1 MKQNIS
7 VTRARTHKLKI
18 RLTGP
23 DGLPYVM
30 SQGEKLIF
38 GVKKALTDSTYA
50 ISKTIEYQA
59 GFEQVT
65 DSSAPAWEA
74 NKYYSKT
81 TSGEI
86 DNYKLTTSEP
96 SNWITAYTNYYVNNG
111 LYSIELIPSDTESLV
126 PNVAYFYD
134 VGLESDVAYYSIID
148 TSKFYLV
155 GNVTKKGDQ

>member
-23 DGLPYVM
+23 DGLPYIM
-30 SQGEKLIF
+30 EQGEKLIF
-38 GVKKALTDSTYA
+38 GVKKELTDSAYS
-50 ISKTIEYQA
+50 IRKTVEYQA

-65 DSSAPAWEA
+65 GSSAPTWEA

-81 TSGEI
+81 SSGSVDSYE
-86 DNYKLTTSEP
+86 LTTSEP
-96 SNWITAYTNYYVNNG
+96 SDWSTTYTNYYVNNG
-111 LYSIELIPSDTESLV
+111 LYSIELVPSDTELLV
-126 PNVAYFYD
+126 PNAAYFYD
-134 VGLESDVAYYSIID
+134 VGLESGVAYYSIID

-155 GNVTKKGDQ
+155 GNVTKKGAQ

>member
-23 DGLPYVM
+23 DGLPYAM
-30 SQGEKLIF
+30 AQGEKLIF
-38 GVKKALTDSTYA
+38 GVKKELTDPVYA
-50 ISKTIEYQA
+50 ISKTVEYQA

-65 DSSAPAWEA
+65 GSSAPTWET

-81 TSGEI
+81 TSGSV
-86 DNYKLTTSEP
+86 DTYMLTTSEP
-96 SNWITAYTNYYVNNG
+96 SDWSTAYTNYYVNNG
-111 LYSIELIPSDTESLV
+111 LYSIELVPSDTESLV
-126 PNVAYFYD
+126 PNTAYFYD
-134 VGLESDVAYYSIID
+134 VGLESGVAYYSIID

-155 GNVTKKGDQ
+155 GNVTKKEAQ

>member
-30 SQGEKLIF
+30 AQGEKLIF
-38 GVKKALTDSTYA
+38 GVKKALTDSTQA
-50 ISKTIEYQA
+50 ISKTVEYQA

-65 DSSAPAWEA
+65 GSSAPTWESD
-74 NKYYSKT
+74 KYYSKT
-81 TSGEI
+81 TSDGVDI
-86 DNYKLTTSEP
+86 YTLSTSEP
-96 SNWITAYTNYYVNNG
+96 SDWSTTYTNYYINNG
-111 LYSIELIPSDTESLV
+111 LYSIDLAPSDTESLV
-126 PNVAYFYD
+126 PNVTYFYD
-134 VGLESDVAYYSIID
+134 VGLESGVAYYSIID

-155 GNVTKKGDQ
+155 GNVTKKGAQ

>member
-30 SQGEKLIF
+30 AQGEKLIF
-38 GVKKALTDSTYA
+38 GVKKELTDPVYS
-50 ISKTIEYQA
+50 ISKTVEYQA

-65 DSSAPAWEA
+65 GSSAPTWEA
-74 NKYYSKT
+74 GKYYSKI
-81 TSGEI
+81 TSNGVDI
-86 DNYKLTTSEP
+86 YTLSTSEP
-96 SNWITAYTNYYVNNG
+96 SDWSTTYTNYYINNG
-111 LYSIELIPSDTESLV
+111 LYSIELVPSDTESLV
-126 PNVAYFYD
+126 PNTAYFYD
-134 VGLESDVAYYSIID
+134 VGLQRGVAYYSIID

-155 GNVTKKGDQ
+155 GNVTKKEA

>member
-30 SQGEKLIF
+30 AQGEKLIF
-38 GVKKALTDSTYA
+38 GVKKELTDPVYS
-50 ISKTIEYQA
+50 ISKTVEYQA

-65 DSSAPAWEA
+65 GSSVPTWEA
-74 NKYYSKT
+74 DKYYSKSI
-81 TSGEI
+81 SGRV
-86 DNYKLTTSEP
+86 DTYTLTTSEP
-96 SNWITAYTNYYVNNG
+96 SDWSTTYTNYYINNG
-111 LYSIELIPSDTESLV
+111 LYSIELVPSDTESLV
-126 PNVAYFYD
+126 PNTEYFYD
-134 VGLESDVAYYSIID
+134 VGLQSGVAYYSIID

-155 GNVTKKGDQ
+155 GNVTKKEA

>member
-30 SQGEKLIF
+30 AQGEKLIF
-38 GVKKALTDSTYA
+38 GVKKELTDPVYS
-50 ISKTIEYQA
+50 ISKTVEYQA

-65 DSSAPAWEA
+65 GSSVPTWEA
-74 NKYYSKT
+74 DKYYSKSI
-81 TSGEI
+81 SGGV
-86 DNYKLTTSEP
+86 DTYTLTTSEP
-96 SNWITAYTNYYVNNG
+96 SDWSTTYTNYYINNG
-111 LYSIELIPSDTESLV
+111 LYSIELVPSDTESLV
-126 PNVAYFYD
+126 PNTAYFYD
-134 VGLESDVAYYSIID
+134 VGLQSGIAYYSIID

-155 GNVTKKGDQ
+155 GNVTKKEA

>member
-30 SQGEKLIF
+30 AQGEKLIF
-38 GVKKALTDSTYA
+38 GVKKELTDPVYS
-50 ISKTIEYQA
+50 ISKTVEYQA

-65 DSSAPAWEA
+65 GSSVPTWEA
-74 NKYYSKT
+74 DKYYSKSI
-81 TSGEI
+81 SGGV
-86 DNYKLTTSEP
+86 DTYTLTTSEP
-96 SNWITAYTNYYVNNG
+96 SDWSTTYTNYYINNG
-111 LYSIELIPSDTESLV
+111 LYSIELVPSDTESLV
-126 PNVAYFYD
+126 PNTAYFYD
-134 VGLESDVAYYSIID
+134 VGLQSGVAYYSIID

-155 GNVTKKGDQ
+155 GNVTKKEA

>member
-30 SQGEKLIF
+30 AQGEKLIF
-38 GVKKALTDSTYA
+38 GVKKELTDPVYA
-50 ISKTIEYQA
+50 ISKTVEYQA

-65 DSSAPAWEA
+65 GSSVPTWEA
-74 NKYYSKT
+74 DKYYSKMISDGVDIYT
-81 TSGEI
+81 LSI
-86 DNYKLTTSEP
+86 SEP
-96 SNWITAYTNYYVNNG
+96 SDWSTTYTNYYINNG
-111 LYSIELIPSDTESLV
+111 LYSIELVPSDTESLI
-126 PNVAYFYD
+126 PNTAYFYD
-134 VGLESDVAYYSIID
+134 VGLQSGVAYYSIID

-155 GNVTKKGDQ
+155 GNVTKKEA